1 MEGVE
6 LSKGSDR
13 GAIVD
18 RCQLSPDGCFARF
31 LFTATARM
39 ADLDGAA
46 DTVLTSFI
54 TFTQPAVVC
63 YGSER

>member
-1 MEGVE
+1 M
-6 LSKGSDR
+6 
-13 GAIVD
+13 IVD
-18 RCQLSPDGCFARF
+18 RRQLSPDCCFARF
-31 LFTATARM
+31 LFTATARL
-39 ADLDGAA
+39 ADLKGTA

>member
-1 MEGVE
+1 VAGVG
-6 LSKGSDR
+6 LSKASGP

-18 RCQLSPDGCFARF
+18 RRQLSPDGYFARF
-31 LFTATARM
+31 LFTATARS